1 MLYPA
6 ELRVPAR
13 SLACI
18 AAERNRY
25 HNDAMTGQGQER
37 PVRVDAAAQA
47 RTGFRHFDIVMA
59 AFVAI
64 LLLSNILGAGK
75 VAQIVLPGIGPWP
88 FGAGILFFPVSYV
101 IGDVLTEVYGYAR
114 ARRVIW
120 VGTAAVVFMAFMSW
134 VVVALPPAPG
144 WDNQAA
150 YVTVFGQVP
159 RIVLASVC
167 AFWAGEF
174 VNSYVMARMKLW
186 SDGRHLWMRT
196 IGSTVLG
203 EGVDS
208 LIFYPL
214 AFLGAAGFTPGLVV
228 TVMLTQWALK
238 VAWEVVLTPMTYVI
252 VGALKRA
259 EGVDVFDRE
268 TDFTPFRARV

>member
-1 MLYPA
+1 MTKGAGPGIDA
-6 ELRVPAR
+6 GAIGGQ
-13 SLACI
+13 AF
-18 AAERNRY
+18 RY
-25 HNDAMTGQGQER
+25 YD
-37 PVRVDAAAQA
+37 
-47 RTGFRHFDIVMA
+47 FVMA

-64 LLLSNILGAGK
+64 LLLSNVIGAGK

-120 VGTAAVVFMAFMSW
+120 AGTAAVVFMAFMSW
-134 VVVALPPAPG
+134 VVVALPPAPT
-144 WDNQAA
+144 WTNQAA
-150 YVTVFGQVP
+150 YATIFGQVP

-186 SDGRHLWMRT
+186 SEGRHLWART

-214 AFLGAAGFTPGLVV
+214 AFLGAEGFTPGLVV
-228 TVMLTQWALK
+228 TVMFTQWALK
-238 VAWEVVLTPMTYVI
+238 VAWEVVLTPVTYVV

-259 EGVDVFDRE
+259 EGVDVFDRG
-268 TDFTPFRARV
+268 TDFTPFATRV